1 LSYSWNRPIQL
12 VFDLLTEFTDHL
24 AVRKILQGV
33 KGRVEGNIEPMAQAN
48 TEFVIFLASALIYL
62 GALILVSLRPLTW
75 RSWLAGLAAGLV
87 WLIVWYAPASIWIGT
102 FLELLVLWEL
112 GRKSQKISL
121 QKAG

>member
-1 LSYSWNRPIQL
+1 M
-12 VFDLLTEFTDHL
+12 TEFTDHL